1 MLSSAHPRFYD
12 IRLRPFF
19 GQNESVDVGI
29 GIDVAQIDDVSEV
42 NMDFQLTL
50 YFQQSWVDP
59 RLRFTPGTVNC
70 SVNLDSRVIDNIWLP
85 DIYFINDK
93 KSFVHDVTSQAKNR
107 MMRLYPDGRV
117 MYGHD
122 RTMNFFF
129 CMMHLQRY
137 PLDTQNCTLE
147 IESYGYAADD
157 LKLSMLGGS
166 QEKAVT
172 GIDNLHLSQFEVTN
186 FQFEYRLQN
195 FSTGSYPRLSLKFRL
210 KRNIGYFLL
219 QTYMPC
225 SLITILSWISFWIN
239 YEATAARVSLGIT
252 TVLTMTTIS
261 TNVRASLPKIPDIKA
276 LG

>member
-1 MLSSAHPRFYD
+1 MLAKSAANSRSVEIIDDDVFATDEDPRFYD

-122 RTMNFFF
+122 RTMNFF
-129 CMMHLQRY
+129 
-137 PLDTQNCTLE
+137 
-147 IESYGYAADD
+147 
-157 LKLSMLGGS
+157 LK
-166 QEKAVT
+166 
-172 GIDNLHLSQFEVTN
+172 DCRF
-186 FQFEYRLQN
+186 
-195 FSTGSYPRLSLKFRL
+195 LK
-210 KRNIGYFLL
+210 KH
-219 QTYMPC
+219 
-225 SLITILSWISFWIN
+225 SF
-239 YEATAARVSLGIT
+239 
-252 TVLTMTTIS
+252 
-261 TNVRASLPKIPDIKA
+261 
-276 LG
+276 